1 MDDSPV
7 KFVFSFDDMRKLF
20 EDLLKLYDEFE
31 EGEFRRAYPHL
42 NELLDT
48 VVETNIFNK

>member
-1 MDDSPV
+1 MDDSPI

-31 EGEFRRAYPHL
+31 EGEFRQAYPHL

-48 VVETNIFNK
+48 VVETHIFNK